1 MIVWYNDKVVGR
13 VCVVVDVLV
22 VAVLILDDVVV
33 FLLLAPGVKVN
44 LGKKKVLISN
54 YNLYLDA
61 GDLV

>member
-44 LGKKKVLISN
+44 LGKKKSIN
-54 YNLYLDA
+54 
-61 GDLV
+61 